1 MEGERVKKHSGKKK
15 KHRTS
20 YSDDNRS
27 SDGERHYKHVH
38 KKDKKRKHRHSDH
51 TSIQQCKQNDSESD
65 SDRDGY
71 RKSISRKSHRSR
83 DVGERHK
90 HKKYTATSLDA
101 KEKEI
106 HRSDRD
112 PQRESGHSKKNTKRT
127 HSPSTS
133 EGYHRNV
140 TSGNRQ
146 EPEDVNSSRG
156 YSSRRRSRS
165 SSDSEQ
171 RHSSQQDTAGK
182 SSSESDGPKEPFDF
196 RKHRYSLNKIFFNED
211 DFIKRET
218 KQYDDF
224 WTFLE
229 KYQAFQQKKGHREK
243 EERKEPIKEGK
254 LGLPRNY
261 DKRYR
266 INVALTSKV
275 VEDFLKK
282 GRLVDADIARE
293 LTVKRVSEF
302 RSILLHYIDFIQ
314 KQKFNKLKKIK
325 KDQENLP
332 IFQYRQRILD
342 MVNQHQVIVVAGDTG
357 CGKST
362 QVPQYLMAGGFTNI
376 ACTQPRRI
384 ACISLSKR
392 VGYETLNEY
401 GSEVAYQVRFE
412 KTKTRFTRILFL
424 TEGLLLRQM
433 TSDPHLKQ
441 YSVIVIDEVHERH
454 IHTDFLLGIL
464 KCMLRHRDDIKLILM
479 SATINIH
486 LFSGYFDDAPVVKV
500 PGRLYPIQLEYCPIR
515 RDEVNSRAERL
526 DPSPYLRVMQ
536 KIDHKCP
543 ENERGDL
550 LIFLSGMT
558 EIMTVVEA
566 AKIYAEKTKKWI
578 ILPLHSSLSI
588 SEQDKVF
595 DIAPEGVRKCI
606 ISTNI
611 AETSVTIDGVRFIA
625 DSGKVKE
632 MNFDP
637 KYKMQKLQE
646 FWISRASAE
655 QRKGRAGRTG
665 PGVCYR
671 LYEEKDYDEFQE
683 FATPEIQRVP
693 LDSLVLQMIS
703 MGLPDARKFPFLEA
717 PEMSS
722 IENSIIFLKEQ
733 GALRGDET
741 LTPIGQ
747 MLSRLPVD
755 VVIGKMLIMGSI
767 FHITDPVLS
776 IAAAMSV
783 QSPFTSKAHSDHDA
797 ISARKPLESEHGDP
811 FTLLNAF
818 DEWIQVKADGRGTRK
833 WCKRRA
839 LEEQRFYEMT
849 KLKDQFKQLL
859 RDHNLLDNTAQSE
872 RFYTSDER
880 RKQHANRK
888 RLGQLKRENANESKR
903 RKVLKLEDGDYTISD
918 GEEDDKGE
926 DIKDLEFR
934 LSHDIDKLHET
945 SNKNRNFSRR
955 DVNLLKIILCSGLY
969 PQVAIADDCNSYKS
983 DSEQSFHTK
992 SKPFIL
998 LHPTSVFACHPDLL
1012 QVEEYKGDTKTPRD
1026 LQGKLNHKHQLLTF
1040 VSLLETTKPY
1050 LMNTMRVPA
1059 LQTTTLFSNFIDTN
1073 SDCTRLVCDGWLEI
1087 RFPDEESA
1095 QHIMS
1100 SVIQLRAT
1108 WQNLL
1113 TLRLQDTFKSLDSEK
1128 RINPRARKLEKL
1140 LAGKLAEYLA
1150 SEVPYAVRRIM
1161 SAELKNLYKGP
1172 GQEANSNK
1180 DNTVVAG
1187 LMGSDYGDKEHS
1199 TKGGTQINYYI
1210 TYDCLLDDSS
1220 ASVWGEYTS
1229 HMVKHWTCP
1238 RCNASLLV
1246 NVLERLRHEAE
1257 CHSQNIEATKDE
1269 DENDLKEEKESQ
1281 LNHMRKAYHCSVCEK
1296 DYNFTT
1302 TEILKHR
1309 RSHVN
1314 S

>member
-1 MEGERVKKHSGKKK
+1 MEHELIKKHKKK
-15 KHRTS
+15 KKK
-20 YSDDNRS
+20 NRS
-27 SDGERHYKHVH
+27 NEYDGSDSTDIERHYKL
-38 KKDKKRKHRHSDH
+38 KKGKKRKHRHKSTGHDGSELLDNKRRTQVDTESDDDKYSDKMPH
-51 TSIQQCKQNDSESD
+51 TSKNFRETHTHKQSRNEKKSGRDQQRKGNQSEYYVHV
-65 SDRDGY
+65 R
-71 RKSISRKSHRSR
+71 
-83 DVGERHK
+83 
-90 HKKYTATSLDA
+90 
-101 KEKEI
+101 
-106 HRSDRD
+106 
-112 PQRESGHSKKNTKRT
+112 
-127 HSPSTS
+127 
-133 EGYHRNV
+133 
-140 TSGNRQ
+140 
-146 EPEDVNSSRG
+146 
-156 YSSRRRSRS
+156 RS
-165 SSDSEQ
+165 SSDSEGS
-171 RHSSQQDTAGK
+171 RIRHRNATTTHRHDYDTSRGCKRRNLSHSSSDSDQEGSSRRQHGTAFNSDT
-182 SSSESDGPKEPFDF
+182 ESDDPQEQFDF
-196 RKHRYSLNKIFFNED
+196 RKYRYSLNKIFFKED
-211 DFIKRET
+211 DFIQRGKKE
-218 KQYDDF
+218 YDDF
-224 WTFLE
+224 WAFFE
-229 KYQAFQQKKGHREK
+229 KYQAFQLKKGQQKKKQQVDISK
-243 EERKEPIKEGK
+243 ESKF
-254 LGLPRNY
+254 GLPRNY
-261 DKRYR
+261 DKQHR

-275 VEDFLKK
+275 VEDFLNK
-282 GRLVDADIARE
+282 GRLVDADTPKE
-293 LTVKRVSEF
+293 LTVARVREF
-302 RSILLHYIDFIQ
+302 RSILLHYIDFVQ

-342 MVNQHQVIVVAGDTG
+342 TVNQHQVVVVAGDTG

-362 QVPQYLMAGGFTNI
+362 QVPQYLMAAGFTNI

-464 KCMLRHRDDIKLILM
+464 KCLLRHREDIKLILM

-486 LFSGYFDDAPVVKV
+486 LFSEYFEDAPVVKV

-515 RDEVNSRAERL
+515 RDEMNSRAERL
-526 DPSPYLRVMQ
+526 DPSPYLRIMQ
-536 KIDHKCP
+536 KIDHKYP

-558 EIMTVVEA
+558 EIMTVAEA
-566 AKIYAEKTKKWI
+566 ARIYAENTKKWI
-578 ILPLHSSLSI
+578 ILPLHSALSI

-595 DIAPEGVRKCI
+595 DIAPDGVRKCI

-665 PGVCYR
+665 PGVCFR
-671 LYEEKDYDEFQE
+671 LYEDKDYDEFQE

-722 IENSIIFLKEQ
+722 IENAIIFLKEQ
-733 GALRGDET
+733 GALREDET

-783 QSPFTSKAHSDHDA
+783 QSPFTSKAHTDHDA

-818 DEWIQVKADGRGTRK
+818 DEWIQVKAEGRGTRK
-833 WCKRRA
+833 WCRRRA

-859 RDHNLLDNTAQSE
+859 QDHNLLDNTPVGE
-872 RFYTSDER
+872 RFFTSDER
-880 RKQHANRK
+880 RRQHADRK
-888 RLGQLKRENANESKR
+888 RLGQLKREKANESKR

-945 SNKNRNFSRR
+945 SNKNRNFNRR

-969 PQVAIADDCNSYKS
+969 PQVAISDDCNSYKS

-992 SKPFIL
+992 SKPFLL

-1012 QVEEYKGDTKTPRD
+1012 QMEQPKNLDTNTPKD

-1073 SDCTRLVCDGWLEI
+1073 SDCTRLVCDSWLEI
-1087 RFPDEESA
+1087 RFSDEESA

-1140 LAGKLAEYLA
+1140 LARKLTEYLD
-1150 SEVPYAVRRIM
+1150 SEVPYAVRRIL
-1161 SAELKNLYKGP
+1161 SAELKNMYKGP
-1172 GQEANSNK
+1172 GQEPNSK
-1180 DNTVVAG
+1180 QDSAVVTG
-1187 LMGSDYGDKEHS
+1187 LMGGNHGDKEHPI
-1199 TKGGTQINYYI
+1199 KGGTQINEYI
-1210 TYDCLLDDSS
+1210 TYDCLLDEGS
-1220 ASVWGEYTS
+1220 ATVWGEYTS
-1229 HMVKHWTCP
+1229 HMVKHWICP
-1238 RCNASLLV
+1238 RCNANLLV

-1269 DENDLKEEKESQ
+1269 EEKDRKEENENQ
-1281 LNHMRKAYHCSVCEK
+1281 LNTLRKLYHCTICEK

-1302 TEILKHR
+1302 TEILKHK
-1309 RSHVN
+1309 RSHIN